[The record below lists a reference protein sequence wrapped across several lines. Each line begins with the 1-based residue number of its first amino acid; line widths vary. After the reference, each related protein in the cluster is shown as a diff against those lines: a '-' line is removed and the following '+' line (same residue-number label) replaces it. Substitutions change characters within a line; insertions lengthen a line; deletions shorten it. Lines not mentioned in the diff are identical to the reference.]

1 MANKMPYMQFYPI
14 DWSIDTR
21 ILSLSARGAW
31 LELIMAMHVRGRISC
46 ISGTLQ
52 RLAGL
57 VGCSEKEMASVLK
70 ELKENNIADIVT
82 EMKRDCSGNVTEKFG
97 DCSDNVTEVITITC
111 RRLQRAE
118 NERDTA
124 KERMQKSR
132 SASDC
137 SGNVT
142 EKFGDCSDNVTPM
155 LRKSSAIVTPENT
168 EYRKENPLTG
178 VKEKPRTFENN
189 SRTFSE
195 QTDYPKSVDEVLALA
210 KTPMC
215 GLPCTRDQA
224 DSYFTDRVRKDW
236 TINGQ
241 RNRMPVGAVALDL
254 KAWLMR
260 DLEKAKAA
268 QNTRTKGEFQD
279 GKHIPSADDWNEY
292 AKHAPQNDF

>member
-1 MANKMPYMQFYPI
+1 MANKMPFMQFYPV

-70 ELKENNIADIVT
+70 ELKENNVADIVT
-82 EMKRDCSGNVTEKFG
+82 EMKRDCNGDCNTNVTEI
-97 DCSDNVTEVITITC
+97 ITITC
-111 RRLQRAE
+111 RRFQHAE
-118 NERDTA
+118 NERDTT
-124 KERMQKSR
+124 KKRVQKHR
-132 SASDC
+132 ANVDRN
-137 SGNVT
+137 GDVT
-142 EKFGDCSDNVTPM
+142 EFSGDCNGN
-155 LRKSSAIVTPENT
+155 VTPENT

-178 VKEKPRTFENN
+178 VKEKPRTFEKN
-189 SRTFSE
+189 SVTTPL
-195 QTDYPKSVDEVLALA
+195 QTDYPKSVDEVLAISRM
-210 KTPMC
+210 PMC

-224 DSYFTDRVRKDW
+224 DAYFTDRMRKDW

-260 DLEKAKAA
+260 DREKAKAA
-268 QNTRTKGEFQD
+268 QNNRGEFQD
-279 GKHIPSADDWNEY
+279 GKHMPDRSDYAADDDHY
-292 AKHAPQNDF
+292 F

>member
-31 LELIMAMHVRGRISC
+31 LELIMAMHVRGRISS

-82 EMKRDCSGNVTEKFG
+82 EMKR
-97 DCSDNVTEVITITC
+97 
-111 RRLQRAE
+111 
-118 NERDTA
+118 
-124 KERMQKSR
+124 
-132 SASDC
+132 DC

-195 QTDYPKSVDEVLALA
+195 QTDYPKSVDEVLAISRM
-210 KTPMC
+210 PMC

-224 DSYFTDRVRKDW
+224 DAYFTDRMRKDW

-260 DLEKAKAA
+260 DREKAKAA

-279 GKHIPSADDWNEY
+279 GKHMPDRSDYAADDDHY
-292 AKHAPQNDF
+292 F

>member
-1 MANKMPYMQFYPI
+1 MANKMPFMQFYPI

-31 LELIMAMHVRGRISC
+31 LELIMAMHVRGRISS

-70 ELKENNIADIVT
+70 ELKENNVADIVT
-82 EMKRDCSGNVTEKFG
+82 EMKRDCNGDVTEKFG

-118 NERDTA
+118 NERDTI
-124 KERMQKSR
+124 KERVQKHR
-132 SASDC
+132 AGIDC
-137 SGNVT
+137 NDNVT
-142 EKFGDCSDNVTPM
+142 EMKRGCNGDVTEF
-155 LRKSSAIVTPENT
+155 SGGCNGNVTPENT

-178 VKEKPRTFENN
+178 VKEKPRTFEKN
-189 SRTFSE
+189 SVTTPL
-195 QTDYPKSVDEVLALA
+195 QTDYPKSVDEVMTLA
-210 KTPMC
+210 KTTMC

-224 DSYFTDRVRKDW
+224 DAYFTDRMRKDW

-260 DLEKAKAA
+260 DREKAKAA

-279 GKHIPSADDWNEY
+279 GKHMPDRSDYAADDDHY
-292 AKHAPQNDF
+292 F

>member
-70 ELKENNIADIVT
+70 ELKENNVADIVT
-82 EMKRDCSGNVTEKFG
+82 EMKRDCNGDVTEKFG
-97 DCSDNVTEVITITC
+97 DCPDNVTEVITITC

-118 NERDTA
+118 NERDTI
-124 KERMQKSR
+124 KERVQKHR
-132 SASDC
+132 AGADC
-137 SGNVT
+137 NDNVT
-142 EKFGDCSDNVTPM
+142 EMKRGCNGDVTEF
-155 LRKSSAIVTPENT
+155 SGGCNGNVTPENT

-178 VKEKPRTFENN
+178 VKEKPRTFEKN
-189 SRTFSE
+189 SVTTPL

-224 DSYFTDRVRKDW
+224 DAYFTDRMRKDW

-241 RNRMPVGAVALDL
+241 RSRMPVGAVALDL

-260 DLEKAKAA
+260 DREKAKAA

-279 GKHIPSADDWNEY
+279 GKHMPDRSDYAADDDHY
-292 AKHAPQNDF
+292 F

>member
-31 LELIMAMHVRGRISC
+31 LELIMAMHVRGRISS

-70 ELKENNIADIVT
+70 ELKENNVADIVT
-82 EMKRDCSGNVTEKFG
+82 EMKRGCNGDVTEF
-97 DCSDNVTEVITITC
+97 
-111 RRLQRAE
+111 
-118 NERDTA
+118 
-124 KERMQKSR
+124 
-132 SASDC
+132 
-137 SGNVT
+137 SGGCN
-142 EKFGDCSDNVTPM
+142 GN
-155 LRKSSAIVTPENT
+155 VTPENT

-178 VKEKPRTFENN
+178 VKEKPRTFEKN
-189 SRTFSE
+189 SVTTPL
-195 QTDYPKSVDEVLALA
+195 QTDYPKSVDEVLDLA

-224 DSYFTDRVRKDW
+224 DAYFTDRMRKDW

-260 DLEKAKAA
+260 DREKAKAA
-268 QNTRTKGEFQD
+268 QNNRGEFQD
-279 GKHIPSADDWNEY
+279 GKHMPDRSDYAADDDHY
-292 AKHAPQNDF
+292 F